1 VSKNLKS
8 VLILAI
14 GLGLAWWFISRL
26 DLDTVG
32 AHLRNAKIWP
42 LLLAA
47 LLINLTLIARSLR
60 WQAFLSPIG
69 KAKLSNLFA
78 ATSVGFGALFIIG
91 RAGSE
96 IIRPAVLSLRER
108 LSPSATIATI
118 LIERIYD
125 TTAVVLLFAITL
137 LSFELPARN
146 ASDWQNFGGTHG
158 LGLFLLLAISSGLGA
173 LILLRLKAEPIIAW
187 LERHSIWLPQ
197 KLAQPLLNFIRHL
210 ADGLSVLLNLREL
223 AKTVFLTFCVWT
235 LVCAATWLTLFAF
248 GLNFSISHIIFIL
261 GFGLVGSVVPTPG
274 GSAGAFHAAAAKGL
288 EFLGLD
294 PNLAASIAIVYHLI
308 AFGPP
313 FLIGLFYLLRD
324 DISLRQLREMVA
336 SETTERQGDKE
347 TREQGDEET
356 ERKRDGET
364 ERRSDGEKKR
374 RHGSSASLSIILSA
388 SLSLLALKAAG
399 RIIL

>member
-1 VSKNLKS
+1 MSKKLKS

-47 LLINLTLIARSLR
+47 LLINITLFARSLR

-78 ATSVGFGALFIIG
+78 ATSIGFGALFIIG

-108 LSPSATIATI
+108 LRPSATIATI

-137 LSFELPARN
+137 LSFELPARS
-146 ASDWQNFGGTHG
+146 AGDWQKFGGTHG
-158 LGLFLLLAISSGLGA
+158 LGLFLLLVTLSGLGA

-223 AKTVFLTFCVWT
+223 AMTVFLTSCVWT

-294 PNLAASIAIVYHLI
+294 PNLAASVAIVYHLI

-313 FLIGLFYLLRD
+313 FLIALFYLIRD
-324 DISLRQLREMVA
+324 DISLGQLREIIA
-336 SETTERQGDKE
+336 SETELKDPTQPQQPSDG
-347 TREQGDEET
+347 ET
-356 ERKRDGET
+356 ERKKDGET
-364 ERRSDGEKKR
+364 ERRRDGGKKQR
-374 RHGSSASLSIILSA
+374 YGSSISLSLFLFV
-388 SLSLLALKAAG
+388 SLSLLVLKATG

>member
-47 LLINLTLIARSLR
+47 LLVNLTLFARSLR
-60 WQAFLSPIG
+60 WKVFLSPIG
-69 KAKLSNLFA
+69 TAKLNNLFA
-78 ATSVGFGALFIIG
+78 ATSVGFGAIFVVG
-91 RAGSE
+91 RAGE

-108 LSPSATIATI
+108 IKPSATFATI
-118 LIERIYD
+118 LIERLFD
-125 TTAVVLLFAITL
+125 TTAVVSLFAANLLF
-137 LSFELPARN
+137 FELPPDQSN
-146 ASDWQNFGGTHG
+146 ANAIGAIRSVG
-158 LGLFLLLAISSGLGA
+158 LTLLIGVAVGISILA
-173 LILLRLKAEPIIAW
+173 LLRLKAAAIIQWMERHGAW
-187 LERHSIWLPQ
+187 LPK
-197 KLAQPLLNFIRHL
+197 KLSYPLLNFIKSL
-210 ADGLSVLLNLREL
+210 AEGLSVLLDLRAL
-223 AKTVFLTFCVWT
+223 AVTIFFTACVWA
-235 LVCAATWLTLFAF
+235 LVLAATWLTLFAF

-313 FLIGLFYLLRD
+313 FLIGLFYLIRD
-324 DISLRQLREMVA
+324 DISLGQLREMIA
-336 SETTERQGDKE
+336 SETAERQGDKE
-347 TREQGDEET
+347 TREQRDEET

-364 ERRSDGEKKR
+364 ERRRDGGKKQR
-374 RHGSSASLSIILSA
+374 YGSSVSLSLFLSI
-388 SLSLLALKAAG
+388 SLSLLVLKTTG

>member
-1 VSKNLKS
+1 VSKKLKS

-32 AHLRNAKIWP
+32 AHLRNVKIWP

-60 WQAFLSPIG
+60 WQALLSPIG
-69 KAKLSNLFA
+69 RAKLSNLFA

-108 LSPSATIATI
+108 LRPSATIATI

-137 LSFELPARN
+137 LSFGLPARS
-146 ASDWQNFGGTHG
+146 ASDWQKFGGAHG
-158 LGLFLLLAISSGLGA
+158 VGLFLLLATLSGLGA
-173 LILLRLKAEPIIAW
+173 LVLLRLKAEPIIAW
-187 LERHSIWLPQ
+187 SEKRSVWLPQ
-197 KLAQPLLNFIRHL
+197 KLAQPLMNFIRHL
-210 ADGLSVLLNLREL
+210 ADGLSVLFNLRAL
-223 AKTVFLTFCVWT
+223 AMTFFLTACVWT

-294 PNLAASIAIVYHLI
+294 PNLAASVAIVYHLI

-313 FLIGLFYLLRD
+313 FVIGLFYLIRD
-324 DISLRQLREMVA
+324 DISLGQLREMIA
-336 SETTERQGDKE
+336 SETEPKDQTQPQQPSDG
-347 TREQGDEET
+347 ET
-356 ERKRDGET
+356 ERKKDGET
-364 ERRSDGEKKR
+364 ERRRDGGKKQR
-374 RHGSSASLSIILSA
+374 YGSSISLSLFLFV
-388 SLSLLALKAAG
+388 SLSLLVLKATG